1 VRHSGETGG
10 SALDGQHPARETGS
24 QARDVA
30 PQLHPAVTGGGR
42 GGEAGG
48 EEGGEEKSY
57 VERRDKR

>member
-1 VRHSGETGG
+1 MRHSGETGG

-42 GGEAGG
+42 GGEEGGEGERRGG
-48 EEGGEEKSY
+48 EELCGEEG
-57 VERRDKR
+57 